1 MDWITDRL
9 PTEAD
14 ADVDGDVLCLRYRMD
29 IASWKNVESG
39 EPWLPLA
46 PSSTPRPRRII
57 SIAEVECT
65 TMAVADD
72 GTAWYLSADW
82 SSWTQLPALPDRG

>member
-1 MDWITDRL
+1 MDWITEQLETR
-9 PTEAD
+9 
-14 ADVDGDVLCLRYRMD
+14 
-29 IASWKNVESG
+29 
-39 EPWLPLA
+39 
-46 PSSTPRPRRII
+46 RRII

-82 SSWTQLPALPDRG
+82 SSWIQLPLLPDREVE